1 MPGCLYVVATP
12 LGNLEDFTLRA
23 QRTLKEVDLI
33 ACEDTRRTKKLLSH
47 FSIQTRCT
55 SYHEHNEETKTP
67 HLLRLLEKGNH
78 LALVSDAGT
87 PLLSDPGYRLV
98 LGCRDRGISVYP
110 VPGPAAVTAALSVS
124 GLPTDRFFFVGF
136 LPRRAAQ
143 RRSRLQEISQFDA
156 TLLFYLSPHRLT
168 VTLQQILKVLGN
180 RRAFLIR
187 EMTKI
192 HESHHFGTLREILE
206 TIQGSPSRGEYTLVV
221 EGQPTKGASTIP
233 LDILAYVTGL
243 IQLHGITQKEAIR
256 RAAHELG
263 IPKRQVYRLFV
274 EKKI

>member
-1 MPGCLYVVATP
+1 MPGSLYVVATP

-23 QRTLKEVDLI
+23 QRVLKEVELI
-33 ACEDTRRTKKLLSH
+33 ACEDTRRTNKLLSH

-67 HLLRLLEKGNH
+67 HLLNLLEQGKH
-78 LALVSDAGT
+78 MALVSDAGT

-136 LPRRAAQ
+136 LPRRAGPCQ
-143 RRSRLQEISQFDA
+143 SRLQEISQFDA
-156 TLLFYLSPHRLT
+156 TLLFYLSPHRL
-168 VTLQQILKVLGN
+168 VPTLKHILKVLGN

-206 TIQGSPSRGEYTLVV
+206 TAKGSPSRGEYTLAV
-221 EGQPTKGASTIP
+221 EGQPARGTSTIS

-243 IQLHGITQKEAIR
+243 IQLHGLTQKEAIR
-256 RAAHELG
+256 RAAQELG
-263 IPKRQVYRLFV
+263 IPKRQVYHLFV
-274 EKKI
+274 EEEI

>member
-1 MPGCLYVVATP
+1 MLGCLYVVATP

-23 QRTLKEVDLI
+23 QRILKEVDLV
-33 ACEDTRRTKKLLSH
+33 ACEDTRRSKKLLSH

-78 LALVSDAGT
+78 IALVSDAGT

-98 LGCRDRGISVYP
+98 LGCRDLGIAVYP

-124 GLPTDRFFFVGF
+124 GLPTDRFVFVGF

-143 RRSRLQEISQFDA
+143 RRSRLQEIFQFDA
-156 TLLFYLSPHRLT
+156 TLLFYLSPHGLAA
-168 VTLQQILKVLGN
+168 TLKQILEVLGD

-192 HESHHFGTLREILE
+192 HESHHFGTLQEILE

-243 IQLHGITQKEAIR
+243 IQLHGMTQKEAIR

-274 EKKI
+274 EEKI